1 MLNCV
6 QITFT
11 FDFSIEKFD
20 KFMIY
25 KSCNSYEL
33 TFICIISNLKSLEEL
48 PWIQKKL
55 FIARLNPTPPN

>member
-48 PWIQKKL
+48 PWIRKKL